1 MGRILA
7 FLAGLF
13 LVAYPALTGRDW
25 RDIALAVLISVPFW
39 LMVFVRRSEH
49 DIAAE
54 LSLLPDAKLSGEPV
68 RIYREGPDGEIY
80 HDMSKDR

>member
-1 MGRILA
+1 
-7 FLAGLF
+7 LF